1 MGQIKKVRV
10 NMTENTSKIF
20 TEVMLNLYD
29 KYKDTDILKK
39 DINDNLILEKKEA

>member
-29 KYKDTDILKK
+29 KYKDTDIMKK